1 MHYVLIKGQQRR
13 TDVSTRLALA
23 TFVSEATIKQLPSW
37 YFSHQRSQYL
47 GYINPE
53 PTPCVPIWH
62 YINYVK
68 GCRFCEIWAVDG
80 VISSDKNLITYFK
93 EKYCGIVNPS
103 DLAMIEAYVRV
114 RIKINAIG
122 SVRGKL
128 ARSLSYIDSDE
139 LSLLNNHLDSREAVL
154 RTSIADTPT
163 SMLRRNF

>member
-23 TFVSEATIKQLPSW
+23 TFIPEVKINQLQKW
-37 YFSHQRSQYL
+37 YFSHQESAYSRQVNRKL
-47 GYINPE
+47 
-53 PTPCVPIWH
+53 TPCVPIWH

-68 GCRFCEIWAVDG
+68 GCRFCGIWAVNG

-114 RIKINAIG
+114 RIKMNAIG

-128 ARSLSYIDSDE
+128 ARSFSHIDSDE
-139 LSLLNNHLDSREAVL
+139 LDLLNNHLDSREAAL
-154 RTSIADTPT
+154 RTSIATTPT